1 MSVTYYDKSGNKTG
15 SSSIDNGG
23 GALFFAIIFFGALY
37 AIFSF
42 FSWAS
47 ETMTNWELLDAP
59 YNYIA
64 GFYNYIILVPINA
77 GGDIVN
83 WLSIQS
89 FTNYPNVNIIITVL
103 GVLVCMALV
112 IGMVILLIRLLDNFG
127 KGILLLPFLLI
138 IPATLGIAWY
148 ILSGVFNW
156 LTSTV

>member
-1 MSVTYYDKSGNKTG
+1 
-15 SSSIDNGG
+15 
-23 GALFFAIIFFGALY
+23 
-37 AIFSF
+37 
-42 FSWAS
+42 
-47 ETMTNWELLDAP
+47 MTNWELLDAP